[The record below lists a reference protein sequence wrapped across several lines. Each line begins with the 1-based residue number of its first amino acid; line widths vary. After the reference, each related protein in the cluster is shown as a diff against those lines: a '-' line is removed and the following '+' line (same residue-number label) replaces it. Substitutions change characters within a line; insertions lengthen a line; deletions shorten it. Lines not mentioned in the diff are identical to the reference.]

1 MSEDQAQSRQ
11 AKIVATAKLSEQQV
25 QRALIDF
32 VAKDEQL
39 KDVLE
44 GKESI
49 AWLNWQV
56 NKWDTPESFCTLSF
70 GVIDSEEQ
78 NEQ

>member
-39 KDVLE
+39 KDALE